1 MINVFIACGAGASST
16 FLAMKL
22 RSLSQGQASNLSFF
36 PSAVSNLSAVAG
48 DLVLVASHIAKDAK
62 VAELSKTGIEV
73 IELPEHVNGGFKADE
88 ALELILS
95 HLARQTN

>member
-36 PSAVSNLSAVAG
+36 PSALSNLSAKK
-48 DLVLVASHIAKDAK
+48 DDIVLVASHIAKDAK
-62 VAELSKTGIEV
+62 VANLSKTGIAV
-73 IELPEHVNGGFKADE
+73 IELPEHVNGGFKAEE
-88 ALELILS
+88 AMGLVLS

>member
-22 RSLSQGQASNLSFF
+22 RSLSQGQASNLNFL

-48 DLVLVASHIAKDAK
+48 DLVLVASHIAKDAN
-62 VAELSKTGIEV
+62 VAELSKTGIAV
-73 IELPEHVNGGFKADE
+73 IELPEHVNGGFNADE
-88 ALELILS
+88 AMELILS